1 MKERPILFS
10 APMVR
15 AILDGRKTQTRRYL
29 TSDTNFTCA
38 ELTKLKCRYGVPGD
52 RLWVRE
58 TWCAVL
64 PRKDGGLEY
73 NGARLVTPPDGESVE
88 LWYRADG
95 ELGPISCLF
104 DDGPRWR
111 PSLHMPRW
119 ASRLTLEVTSVRV
132 ERLQDISEEDA
143 KAEGVTPLAS
153 IGESQPILDTP
164 RRGRTHGTHPHVLA
178 FGVLWDTLNGKRP
191 GCAWQ
196 DNPWVWAVSFR
207 RIGDGDG

>member
-15 AILDGRKTQTRRYL
+15 AILDGRKSQTRRYL
-29 TSDTNFTCA
+29 TSDTNFTCE
-38 ELTKLKCRYGVPGD
+38 ELTQLKCRYGVPGD

-143 KAEGVTPLAS
+143 KAEG
-153 IGESQPILDTP
+153 IGEAKPWVFDGGGPAMGPTA
-164 RRGRTHGTHPHVLA
+164 THA
-178 FGVLWDTLNGKRP
+178 FMRLWDSINGKRP

-196 DNPWVWAVSFR
+196 DNPWVWAVTFR
-207 RIGDGDG
+207 RVD